1 MAVLRMHG
9 NYCNCKEAMLAGQ
22 RILTHTLSFLSS
34 FVIDSM
40 FLCTPS
46 VPMRMHPNYFGWNL
60 VESEI
65 VLENK
70 TKKQVD
76 DRNEWLR
83 WREKISL
90 WMWFKERKWGHCQ
103 KRKGCKMSRTKTK
116 MKRGANWEGQRENMF
131 RHWMEGWVL
140 GGRMREVKKT
150 ILSRFCLW
158 LMQ

>member
-1 MAVLRMHG
+1 
-9 NYCNCKEAMLAGQ
+9 MLAGQ

-76 DRNEWLR
+76 DKNKWLR

-90 WMWFKERKWGHCQ
+90 WMRLKERQWGHCQ
-103 KRKGCKMSRTKTK
+103 KK
-116 MKRGANWEGQRENMF
+116 ENVQNE
-131 RHWMEGWVL
+131 WD
-140 GGRMREVKKT
+140 KQK
-150 ILSRFCLW
+150 
-158 LMQ
+158 